1 MAARTT
7 WTRSTASG
15 LLGLLT
21 LALVLAVPGAVAAQ
35 DKQAWDTVPL
45 DAPVPVDSRI
55 TIGYLPNGLRY
66 YIRTNERPVQ
76 RAELRLVV
84 KVGSVVENED
94 QRGVAHLLE
103 HLAFNGS
110 KHFAQQDLITF
121 MESIGMRLGPGVN
134 ANTSFDETIYQLHVP
149 TSNAEAMNKAFLFFA
164 DVAHALTL
172 DTEAIEKERGVV
184 FEEWRQG
191 RGAGA
196 RMQDEQFPI
205 LLKGSRYAERL
216 PIGTRES
223 LQSLKPEALRR
234 FYKDWYR
241 PDLMAVIAV
250 GDFDKRDVEGLIKRH
265 FTPIPGAVGAPP
277 RPGFEVPDHPETLF
291 AIATDREAPIT
302 SVGVYNKLPLR
313 DQTTVG
319 AYRQQQIERLYTTM
333 LNNRLAELAL
343 GPNPP
348 FLRAATDRGIFV
360 QSKETASLI
369 ALVKEDGIERGLD
382 ALVTESARAAR
393 FGFTPGELEREKRN
407 ILRGYQGAFDER
419 EKEESADLADEY
431 IRNFAEREPIPG
443 ITYEFG
449 LVQRF
454 VPHFTLD
461 EVDKV
466 AKDWAGGSRVVLV
479 NAPEKPGLAVPDAS
493 RLATVMKSALEREIK
508 PLADVAA
515 SASLMERP
523 PAGGAVVESTN
534 TLAFG
539 VTEWTLSNGVKVLLK
554 PTDFRQDE
562 VVFRATSPGG
572 TSLASDAQYV
582 PAITAAEVVGASG
595 VGRFDAIQLR
605 NALSGKAASVM
616 AFINPTGEGLAGGAS
631 PKDLETLFQLIY
643 LSFTEPRVDENVF
656 RVMQDQMRAMLA
668 SREASPEWA
677 LRRTLQSALTQDHP
691 RARPLTAEM
700 VGQMDPQQ
708 SLAFYKDRFR
718 DASDFTFVFAG
729 SFQPQAIKPM
739 VEQYLGALPGAG
751 RKESWR
757 DEGVTPPA
765 GVVEKTVRKGIEPKS
780 QVTIVFTGPLNTP
793 ATEHV
798 ALDALAL
805 VLENRLRLTVREALQ
820 GTYGVE
826 IEATAQPIPTPRYSV
841 TIDFGCDPQRADELV
856 KSVFQDVA
864 ALRTKGPTE
873 REVSDARE
881 ALMRRHETSLARN
894 PSLAGE
900 IAERYEN
907 GEDLSSFFGLPLE
920 YQKLT
925 PRAVQDAARRYLDP
939 GRYVRVT
946 LYPEQQR

>member
-1 MAARTT
+1 MTS
-7 WTRSTASG
+7 WTRRTAAG
-15 LLGLLT
+15 LLGPLALT
-21 LALVLAVPGAVAAQ
+21 LVLAAPCAVEAQ
-35 DKQAWDTVPL
+35 DKPAWEGVSL
-45 DAPVPVDSRI
+45 DAPVPVDPRI

-66 YIRTNERPVQ
+66 YIRANERPVQ

-84 KVGSVVENED
+84 KVGSVVEAED
-94 QRGVAHLLE
+94 QRGVAHVLE

-149 TSNAEAMNKAFLFFA
+149 TTNAEAMNKAFLFFA
-164 DVAHALTL
+164 DVAHGLTL
-172 DTEAIEKERGVV
+172 DTEAIVKERGVV
-184 FEEWRQG
+184 LEEWRQG

-196 RMQDEQFPI
+196 RMQDQQIPI

-223 LQSLKPEALRR
+223 LQSLEPEALRR

-250 GDFDKRDVEGLIKRH
+250 GDFDKRDVEALIKRH
-265 FTPIPGAVGAPP
+265 FAPIPGAVGARP
-277 RPGFEVPDHPETLF
+277 RPSFEVPDHPETLF

-302 SVGVYNKLPLR
+302 SVGLYNKLPLR

-319 AYRQQQIERLYTTM
+319 AYRQQQVERLYTTM
-333 LNNRLAELAL
+333 LNSRLAELAI
-343 GPNPP
+343 GANPP

-360 QSKETASLI
+360 QTKETASLI

-382 ALVTESARAAR
+382 ALVTESARAAS

-454 VPHFTLD
+454 VPHFTVE
-461 EVDKV
+461 EVNKV

-479 NAPEKPGLAVPDAS
+479 NAPEKPGLAVPDGS
-493 RLATVMKSALEREIK
+493 RLAEVMKSALERDIK
-508 PLADVAA
+508 PYADVAA
-515 SASLMERP
+515 AASLMDGP
-523 PAGGAVVESTN
+523 PKAGAVVESTN

-539 VTEWTLSNGVKVLLK
+539 VTEWTLSNGAKVVLK
-554 PTDFRQDE
+554 PTEFRQDE

-572 TSLASDAQYV
+572 TSLAGDEQYV

-605 NALSGKAASVM
+605 NILSGKAASVM
-616 AFINPTGEGLAGGAS
+616 PFINPTSEGLAGGAS
-631 PKDLETLFQLIY
+631 PRDLETLFQLIY

-677 LRRTLQSALTQDHP
+677 LRKTLQSALTQDHP
-691 RARPLTAEM
+691 RARPMTAEM
-700 VGQMDPQQ
+700 VDRMNAQQ
-708 SLAFYKDRFR
+708 SLAFYKDRFG

-729 SFQPQAIKPM
+729 SFQPQAIKPL
-739 VEQYLGALPGAG
+739 VEQYLGALPGIR

-780 QVTIVFTGPLNTP
+780 QVTIVFTGPLNAP
-793 ATEHV
+793 ATESV

-805 VLENRLRLTVREALQ
+805 TLENRLRLTVREALQ

-826 IEATAQPIPTPRYSV
+826 IEATAQPIPSPRYSV

-856 KSVFQDVA
+856 KSVFRDIE
-864 ALRTKGPTE
+864 ALRAKGPTE

-881 ALMRRHETSLARN
+881 ALLRRHETALARN

-900 IAERYEN
+900 IAGRYED
-907 GEDLSSFFGLPLE
+907 GEDLSTFFGLPRE

-925 PRAVQDAARRYLDP
+925 TEIVRAAAQGYLDT

>member
-1 MAARTT
+1 MTTRTRRPAA
-7 WTRSTASG
+7 SLPG
-15 LLGLLT
+15 LLALL
-21 LALVLAVPGAVAAQ
+21 LVLFAPGSLAGQ
-35 DKQAWDTVPL
+35 DKPGWESVAL
-45 DAPVPVDSRI
+45 DAPVPVDPRI

-84 KVGSVVENED
+84 KVGSVVEDED
-94 QRGVAHLLE
+94 QRGVAHVLE
-103 HLAFNGS
+103 HMAFNGS
-110 KHFAQQDLITF
+110 KHFAKQDLITF

-149 TSNAEAMNKAFLFFA
+149 TTNEEAMNKAFLFFA

-172 DTEAIEKERGVV
+172 DTESIEKERGVV
-184 FEEWRQG
+184 LEEWRQG

-196 RMQDEQFPI
+196 RMQDQQVPI
-205 LLKGSRYAERL
+205 LLKGSRYADRL

-223 LQSLKPEALRR
+223 LQTFKPDALRR

-250 GDFDKRDVEGLIKRH
+250 GDFDKRDIEALIKRH
-265 FTPIPGAVGAPP
+265 FTPIPGAIAARP
-277 RPGFEVPDHPETLF
+277 RPSFEVPDHEETLF

-302 SVGVYNKLPLR
+302 SVGLYNKLPLR

-319 AYRQQQIERLYTTM
+319 AYRQQQVERLYTTM
-333 LNNRLAELAL
+333 LNSRLAELAL
-343 GPNPP
+343 RPDPP

-360 QSKETASLI
+360 QTKETASLV
-369 ALVKEDGIERGLD
+369 ALVKEDGIERGLE
-382 ALVTESARAAR
+382 ALVTESSRAAR
-393 FGFTPGELEREKRN
+393 FGFTPAELEREKRN
-407 ILRGYQGAFDER
+407 ILRAYEGAFDER

-431 IRNFAEREPIPG
+431 IRNFVEREPIPG

-454 VPHFTLD
+454 VPHFTLE
-461 EVDKV
+461 EVNKV

-479 NAPEKPGLAVPDAS
+479 NAPEKPGLTVPDAS
-493 RLATVMKSALEREIK
+493 RLAAVMKSALEREIEAY
-508 PLADVAA
+508 ADAGGA
-515 SASLMERP
+515 TALMETP
-523 PAGGAVVESTN
+523 PKSGAVVESTN
-534 TLAFG
+534 TLAFN
-539 VTEWTLSNGVKVLLK
+539 VTEWKLSNGVRVVLK

-605 NALSGKAASVM
+605 NVLSGKAASVM
-616 AFINPTGEGLAGGAS
+616 PFINPTSEGLAGGAS

-643 LSFTEPRVDENVF
+643 LSFTEPRADENVF

-677 LRRTLQSALTQDHP
+677 LRRTLQAALTQDHP

-700 VGQMDPQQ
+700 VGQMDLQQ

-729 SFQPQAIKPM
+729 SFEPQAIKPL

-765 GVVEKTVRKGIEPKS
+765 GVVEKEVRKGIEPKS
-780 QVTIVFTGPLNTP
+780 QVTIVFTGPMNAP
-793 ATEHV
+793 ASERV

-805 VLENRLRLTVREALQ
+805 ALENRLRLTVREALQ
-820 GTYGVE
+820 GSYGVE
-826 IEATAQPIPTPRYSV
+826 VRATAQPIPSPRYSV
-841 TIDFGCDPQRADELV
+841 TIDFGCDPKRADELV
-856 KSVFQDVA
+856 KSVFQDIG
-864 ALRTKGPTE
+864 ALREKGPTD

-881 ALMRRHETSLARN
+881 ALLRRHETSLARN
-894 PSLAGE
+894 PSLVGE
-900 IAERYEN
+900 ISDRLEN
-907 GEDLSSFFGLPLE
+907 GEDLSTYFGLPRE
-920 YQKLT
+920 YRQLT
-925 PRAVQDAARRYLDP
+925 PRMVQDAARRYLDP

-946 LYPEQQR
+946 LYPER